1 MCTHGSFDKG
11 DFLALIVLATRPE
24 GLRDNTTLEKTD
36 RFNLA
41 LDLTLSVA
49 IT

>member
-24 GLRDNTTLEKTD
+24 CLRDD
-36 RFNLA
+36 
-41 LDLTLSVA
+41 A
-49 IT
+49 ILVPG